1 MRTDPRTGRFVNF
14 AWATLAFNLAVVA
27 WGAFVRA
34 SGSGAGCGSHWPLC
48 NGQVVPVD
56 AHTATLIEFTHRVT
70 SGMALILVVTLTI
83 RAWRLFP
90 RGHAARTGAAWAMA
104 FMISEALVGAGLVL
118 LGLVADNSS
127 IARAVVL
134 GIHLVNTFF
143 LLAFITLP
151 AWWGAGRPRPH
162 PSSDPA
168 LSTLLLVGV
177 VGTLAVGVAGAI
189 TALGDTLFPVATL
202 AEGVRQDFSAT
213 AHFLIRLRV
222 IHPVLAV
229 VLGFYLLMVAAVVR
243 RRRSDASSRNLANA
257 LILLF
262 LAQLAI
268 GAFNIALH
276 APVWM
281 QLVHLMMADAVWL
294 TLILLAATSLAA
306 VRTPGEVASP
316 TNGRAAAG
324 FGHGAAADRRA
335 IGAR

>member
-1 MRTDPRTGRFVNF
+1 MRPDPRARRFVNF

-48 NGQVVPVD
+48 NGQVVPLD

-70 SGMALILVVTLTI
+70 SGVALLLVVGLTVWS
-83 RAWRLFP
+83 RRLYP
-90 RGHAARTGAAWAMA
+90 RGHAARLGAGVAMA

-127 IARAVVL
+127 ITRAIVL

-143 LLAFITLP
+143 LLAFITLT
-151 AWWGAGRPRPH
+151 AWWGAGRARPH
-162 PSSDPA
+162 PRSDPMLA
-168 LSTLLLVGV
+168 VLLGIGL

-202 AEGVRQDFSAT
+202 AEGVQQDFSAT
-213 AHFLIRLRV
+213 AHFLIRLRI

-229 VLGFYLLMVAAVVR
+229 VLGFYILILAAIIRAR
-243 RRRSDASSRNLANA
+243 RADATTRALAGA
-257 LILLF
+257 LIGLF

-276 APVWM
+276 APIWM

-294 TLILLAATSLAA
+294 ILILMSVSTL
-306 VRTPGEVASP
+306 
-316 TNGRAAAG
+316 
-324 FGHGAAADRRA
+324 AADRATFRSREDSPTSPAIGGIVPGDDRIPA